1 MTQQLA
7 TLIQQ
12 VEFLSM
18 DEQLTLIAHLTQKV
32 KVTAAQ
38 IISDQVASE
47 RPTSDEAN
55 ISSGK
60 SIRQILDNFS
70 AGLSEETLAQIPT
83 DGAEQHDHYIYG
95 TPKI

>member
-12 VEFLSM
+12 VESLSM

-32 KVTAAQ
+32 KVAVAQ
-38 IISDQVASE
+38 ISPQQS
-47 RPTSDEAN
+47 TSTEAN
-55 ISSGK
+55 VSSGK
-60 SIRQILDNFS
+60 SIRQIIDGFA
-70 AGLSEETLAQIPT
+70 AGLSDETLAQIPT